1 MNNIDIILALL
12 LGIGVVQGFIKGFIW
27 EVASLLAVFIALFGA
42 LHFSSLASEFLH
54 NSLSFSA
61 KTNQIISFLI
71 VFLVI
76 FVLVRIT
83 GKLLTK
89 FLESMYLGPINRIA
103 GALFG
108 LFKWSLIVGTALLYL
123 NKGAIEIIPKEVTD
137 NSLFYPSII
146 EINTWIRTYI
156 FQFKD
161 TFTPQNFI

>member
-42 LHFSSLASEFLH
+42 IHFSSLASEFLH

-71 VFLVI
+71 VFLV
-76 FVLVRIT
+76 RIT

-89 FLESMYLGPINRIA
+89 FLESIYLGPINRIA

-146 EINTWIRTYI
+146 EINTWICTYI